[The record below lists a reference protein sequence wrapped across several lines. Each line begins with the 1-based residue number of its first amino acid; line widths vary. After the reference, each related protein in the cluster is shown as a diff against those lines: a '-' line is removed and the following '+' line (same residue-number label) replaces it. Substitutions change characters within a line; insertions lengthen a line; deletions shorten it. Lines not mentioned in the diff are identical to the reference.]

1 MSATAKT
8 SAATLPKGAYERP
21 DGEVM
26 LPIGPHQAIG
36 ETAFLRLGL
45 SGRVRG

>member
-1 MSATAKT
+1 MSA
-8 SAATLPKGAYERP
+8 AAASDTKVLPKGAYERP
-21 DGEVM
+21 DGETM

-36 ETAFLRLGL
+36 ETAYLRLGL